1 MNDNTPAGSITTYK
15 ELKAEEQRLKALLL
29 VQKQSIQY
37 DLQELKE
44 ELNPLISVARVV
56 GKFTLPDSAHHPAV
70 QAGTNLTID
79 WLTRKILPRSSFLL
93 NLLVP
98 KVIKNYASHYIDKAV
113 DKAAPAI
120 RRFGTNLTESAKKG

>member
-1 MNDNTPAGSITTYK
+1 MNDNTPAGSITTYE

-29 VQKQSIQY
+29 AQKQSIQY
-37 DLQELKE
+37 DLQELKA

-98 KVIKNYASHYIDKAV
+98 NAVKNYASHYIDQAV
-113 DKAAPAI
+113 NKAAPAI
-120 RRFGTNLTESAKKG
+120 RRFGARLTETAKKG